1 MYQFTEDC
9 MVGITQID
17 EEHRRLFE
25 MINETQKLLQ
35 EKHGSVASA
44 KNLVKKLKEYAQV
57 HFAHE
62 EQYMEKTNDP
72 ELEMQKT
79 EHAEFR
85 KKIEQISLEDADE
98 EEAKKIIS
106 DLLEF
111 LARWLYHHILGSD
124 IMIGKLGSG
133 VEKDPFAFTEEYWTG
148 IELIDDEH
156 KKLFDIIRETNDI
169 IHAQFLH
176 DKYDEIMRI
185 LHELQEYT
193 ERHFKDEEDYMERI
207 DYKRIEVQKRAHEAF
222 VDKIK
227 KIDLRE
233 IDDNQEEYLEELIDY
248 LLKWLSNHILKMDK
262 KIPQAE

>member
-85 KKIEQISLEDADE
+85 KKIEQISLEDADYFRF
-98 EEAKKIIS
+98 AGVS
-106 DLLEF
+106 
-111 LARWLYHHILGSD
+111 
-124 IMIGKLGSG
+124 GKMAVPSYSR
-133 VEKDPFAFTEEYWTG
+133 K
-148 IELIDDEH
+148 
-156 KKLFDIIRETNDI
+156 
-169 IHAQFLH
+169 
-176 DKYDEIMRI
+176 
-185 LHELQEYT
+185 
-193 ERHFKDEEDYMERI
+193 
-207 DYKRIEVQKRAHEAF
+207 
-222 VDKIK
+222 
-227 KIDLRE
+227 
-233 IDDNQEEYLEELIDY
+233 
-248 LLKWLSNHILKMDK
+248 
-262 KIPQAE
+262 